1 MTGDSLTR
9 TLADSI
15 RDERERHGLSV
26 AALAQR
32 SGVSRAMIAKV
43 ERGEAQPTAVLLAR
57 LAEAFGL
64 SLSELIAAAETE
76 SRRLARRED
85 QVVWT
90 DPETG
95 FRRRILSPVPGGP
108 LELSEIE
115 LPPHAEVAYPAGSY
129 PVRHQQVYVLAGVLE
144 VTEGS
149 TAQRLLTRGLPHP
162 RASGRPGLPRHRLGG
177 VPLHR
182 GQRPH
187 GLRLSAERA
196 RCSRTPRSRRPG
208 AARRHRTPPPPR

>member
-95 FRRRILSPVPGGP
+95 YRRRILSPVPGGP

-149 TAQRLLTRGLPHP
+149 TAQRLRRGDCLTLGPP
-162 RASGRPGLPRHRLGG
+162 GDRAYRAIG
-177 VPLHR
+177 
-182 GQRPH
+182 
-187 GLRLSAERA
+187 SAACRYIVASA
-196 RCSRTPRSRRPG
+196 RTG
-208 AARRHRTPPPPR
+208 